1 MPQKR
6 QSPGMRANAARAN
19 YRRTHG
25 PQPITTTRTFAPVG
39 ALHPL
44 ASECSDNSQQPPK
57 ALPSLGQQTYSP
69 PVAVNPVTDLGRSDR
84 YRRTGATTTIA
95 GAFFVPAV
103 SCYGSCARDT
113 FGCAGFLYP
122 RSANPRTAA
131 TPIRLAAN
139 GGSPQTDIG
148 TPSCCS
154 CTPSIRP
161 HVVPAHSH
169 TGPWPSLHS
178 AQTPAFP
185 PVSPA
190 TTTTC
195 ISPASLPPSRLPRR
209 CVMTSPHSSHRP
221 DSRPLVSSHS
231 LAREVSHV

>member
-6 QSPGMRANAARAN
+6 QSPGKRANAARAN

-25 PQPITTTRTFAPVG
+25 PQPSTTTRAFAPVG
-39 ALHPL
+39 AHHSL
-44 ASECSDNSQQPPK
+44 ASECSDNNQQPAK
-57 ALPSLGQQTYSP
+57 ALPSPVQQTYSP
-69 PVAVNPVTDLGRSDR
+69 PVTVNPVIDLGRSNNS
-84 YRRTGATTTIA
+84 RRTGAPTTIA
-95 GAFFVPAV
+95 GAFFAPAV

-113 FGCAGFLYP
+113 FGCAGRLES
-122 RSANPRTAA
+122 RSANPRTAV
-131 TPIRLAAN
+131 TLIRLAAN
-139 GGSPQTDIG
+139 GGSSSTLG
-148 TPSCCS
+148 TPPCCVS
-154 CTPSIRP
+154 TLSIRP
-161 HVVPAHSH
+161 HASSAHLH

-178 AQTPAFP
+178 AQTPVFP

-209 CVMTSPHSSHRP
+209 CVMTSHHSSHRP
-221 DSRPLVSSHS
+221 DSRPLVSSHL

>member
-6 QSPGMRANAARAN
+6 QSPGKRANAARAN

-25 PQPITTTRTFAPVG
+25 PQPSTTTRAFAPIG
-39 ALHPL
+39 AHHSL
-44 ASECSDNSQQPPK
+44 ASECSDNSQQPAK
-57 ALPSLGQQTYSP
+57 ALPSAGQQTYSP
-69 PVAVNPVTDLGRSDR
+69 PVTVNPVTDLGRSNNS
-84 YRRTGATTTIA
+84 RRTGAPTTIA
-95 GAFFVPAV
+95 GAFFAPAV

-113 FGCAGFLYP
+113 FGCAGRLES
-122 RSANPRTAA
+122 RSANPRTAV
-131 TPIRLAAN
+131 TLIRLAAN
-139 GGSPQTDIG
+139 GGSSPTLG
-148 TPSCCS
+148 ASP

-161 HVVPAHSH
+161 HVPSAHSH

-195 ISPASLPPSRLPRR
+195 ISPALLPPNRLPRR
-209 CVMTSPHSSHRP
+209 CVMTSPHSARHSY
-221 DSRPLVSSHS
+221 SRPLVSSHS

>member
-6 QSPGMRANAARAN
+6 QSPGKRANAARAN

-25 PQPITTTRTFAPVG
+25 PQPITTTRAFAHVG

-44 ASECSDNSQQPPK
+44 ASECSDNSQQPAK
-57 ALPSLGQQTYSP
+57 ALPSAGQQTYSP
-69 PVAVNPVTDLGRSDR
+69 PVTVNPVTDPGRSNSN
-84 YRRTGATTTIA
+84 RRTGAKTPIA

-113 FGCAGFLYP
+113 FGCAGFLLP

-131 TPIRLAAN
+131 SLIRLAAN
-139 GGSPQTDIG
+139 GGSSSAMGVPL
-148 TPSCCS
+148 
-154 CTPSIRP
+154 CTPAIRP
-161 HVVPAHSH
+161 HDSPAHSH

-195 ISPASLPPSRLPRR
+195 ISPVSLPPSRLPRR
-209 CVMTSPHSSHRP
+209 CVMTSPHSARRSY
-221 DSRPLVSSHS
+221 SRPLVSSHS
-231 LAREVSHV
+231 QAREVSHV